1 MTTTL
6 PFGTLELPGTWE
18 NQSTYHFVGT
28 APLPTMPHLVGTGA
42 KPREANLTVTVTTGT
57 LPPLAD
63 VRALLAEQERE
74 YARSFNAFRVASR
87 AAWTHPRYGE
97 VPALDFSFEPAPGVV
112 VRQRQ
117 LYLRWPASARFTCLA
132 LASEAVTFD
141 AVAPTLR
148 QIFDSFALPE

>member
-6 PFGTLELPGTWE
+6 PFGTLELPGAWE

-28 APLPTMPHLVGTGA
+28 APLAAMPQLVGTGVRPSEA
-42 KPREANLTVTVTTGT
+42 KLTVTVTTGA
-57 LPPLAD
+57 LPAHTDLP
-63 VRALLAEQERE
+63 ALLAEQERE
-74 YARSFNAFRVASR
+74 YARSFTAFRIASR
-87 AAWTHPRYGE
+87 AVWTHPRYGE

-117 LYLRWPASARFTCLA
+117 LYLRWPASPRFTCLA

-141 AVAPTLR
+141 AVEPTLR
-148 QIFDSFALPE
+148 RIFDSFALPT